1 MVAID
6 HNNEAV
12 AEVLY
17 AAAASDGTLD
27 LEMLMLAS
35 SKGMKGIVEK
45 LLAAGAKAETTD
57 EVHGRRGW
65 WAGDVW

>member
-27 LEMLMLAS
+27 LEMQVVGRGQGGGRGS
-35 SKGMKGIVEK
+35 
-45 LLAAGAKAETTD
+45 ETG
-57 EVHGRRGW
+57 VGR
-65 WAGDVW
+65 